1 MLLCGGLNVDQG
13 LKRTNQN
20 VSFRHLIGLQA
31 IQSGFVWLAAI
42 VATNELTCPLA
53 QSAPYE
59 PNELSLCFQAI
70 FKRFPASATPPSGLG
85 TPKLS

>member
-1 MLLCGGLNVDQG
+1 MLLCGGLNVVQG

-53 QSAPYE
+53 QSAP
-59 PNELSLCFQAI
+59 
-70 FKRFPASATPPSGLG
+70 
-85 TPKLS
+85 